1 MEMEGIR
8 GVSDQSQVVQARDE
22 LHVYEAKRTGLP
34 PLRQYFREL
43 IQRWPFA
50 AEFSRSSIRAA
61 NTDTVLGRIWLIL
74 NPLLL
79 AVVYFILVIVLSQT
93 KLEDPMGKLANICCG
108 LFIFFMV
115 SGSISS
121 GAGAVTSGGSLITR
135 LAFPRLLMPYAAV
148 RTALYRFFPTV
159 PVYFVLRAFTK
170 APWSWN
176 MLLAVAF
183 LVLIVIFAAGL
194 AAMMATFQV
203 YFRDTSS
210 FLPYVLRIWLY
221 LSPILWAVERADF
234 SLWYWQVERFGNPL
248 FSLIGGWN
256 ELLQTG
262 TIPDLTTWLM
272 AAIWALVSIVTGSLL
287 FMSRERDFTVRL

>member
-1 MEMEGIR
+1 M
-8 GVSDQSQVVQARDE
+8 SDQSQATVSRDE

-34 PLRQYFREL
+34 PIGQYFRDL

-61 NTDTVLGRIWLIL
+61 NTDTVLGRIWLVL

-79 AVVYFILVIVLSQT
+79 AVVYFVLVIVLST
-93 KLEDPMGKLANICCG
+93 ARLEDPMRRLADICCG
-108 LFIFFMV
+108 LFIFYML

-135 LAFPRLLMPYAAV
+135 LAFPRLLMPFAAV

-159 PVYFVLRAFTK
+159 PVYFVLRAFTNS
-170 APWSWN
+170 PWSWN
-176 MLLAVAF
+176 MLLAVVF
-183 LVLIVIFAAGL
+183 LFFTVIFSAGL

-210 FLPYVLRIWLY
+210 FLPYVIRIWLY
-221 LSPILWAVERADF
+221 LSPILWSVDKANF
-234 SLWYWQVERFGNPL
+234 SNPLWQVERFGNPL

-256 ELLQTG
+256 ELLQNG
-262 TIPDLTTWLM
+262 TIPGWSSWVM
-272 AAIWALVSIVTGSLL
+272 AAVWALLSVTAGSLL
-287 FMSRERDFTVRL
+287 FMSRERDFAVRL